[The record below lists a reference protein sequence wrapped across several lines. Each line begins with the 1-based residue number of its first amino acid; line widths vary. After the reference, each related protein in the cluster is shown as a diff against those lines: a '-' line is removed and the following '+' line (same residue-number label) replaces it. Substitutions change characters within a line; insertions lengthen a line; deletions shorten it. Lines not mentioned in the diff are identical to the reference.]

1 MLPIAGKTAGLF
13 GLTFFG
19 HSGVTG
25 GCSRLKNSKIKN
37 IFFLSR
43 ATSVPSASFKIFSV
57 IHYYEQAVILF
68 LTV

>member
-25 GCSRLKNSKIKN
+25 GCSRLKII
-37 IFFLSR
+37 IFFQKKFSNFF
-43 ATSVPSASFKIFSV
+43 TSNAGLFS
-57 IHYYEQAVILF
+57 
-68 LTV
+68 

>member
-25 GCSRLKNSKIKN
+25 GCSRLKNYYFFPKKVQ
-37 IFFLSR
+37 IFSR
-43 ATSVPSASFKIFSV
+43 ATLGYSASYSKTNSGIQYWIISR
-57 IHYYEQAVILF
+57 Y
-68 LTV
+68 